1 MPRYSHISV
10 AVPMLDEY
18 ANLPSLLQHLRRQTF
33 KHFALYCCVNNE
45 EGGPGFEGN
54 QRSLELLRQVSDLP
68 VVVIDRSS
76 PGKGW
81 TGKRKGV
88 GWARK
93 LLFERIMEERDEDE
107 LVVSLDADT
116 DFDDDYLEAVAA
128 TMNAHPGHS
137 AFSVP
142 YYHPL
147 NHDESLDRPMLRY
160 ECYMRHYMLGLLQIG
175 SPYAFTALGSALA
188 FPLWAYRRVGGITPL
203 QGGEDFY
210 LLQKFAKTGRLVRRF
225 ADPYFQRNEG
235 PWRFSVVRP
244 QGRASSR
251 VPFGT
256 GPAIAKGLASM
267 DESYPFYSAEG
278 FAAVKATYDLFPALY
293 DGDVETPMSPF
304 LRQQLAT
311 DDLWAPLRTNFKTR
325 DLFVRAC
332 AERVDGLRILQYLK
346 NTPAYR
352 LTPASLPVDFLHDPV
367 YRLDEYRR
375 SLFAE
380 EMMLRHALTITLTT
394 LH

>member
-18 ANLPSLLQHLRRQTF
+18 TNLPTFLQRLRRQTF
-33 KHFALYCCVNNE
+33 TRFTLYCCVNND
-45 EGGPGFEGN
+45 EGGAGFEGN
-54 QRSLELLRQVSDLP
+54 QRSLELLRQESVIP
-68 VVVIDRSS
+68 VIVIDRSS
-76 PGKGW
+76 PRKGW
-81 TGKRKGV
+81 TGKKKGV

-93 LLFERIMEERDEDE
+93 LLFERIMEEQEDDE

-116 DFDDDYLEAVAA
+116 DFDDDYLEAVLA
-128 TMNAHPGHS
+128 TMNAHPDCN

-147 NHDESLDRPMLRY
+147 NHDEALDRPMLRY
-160 ECYMRHYMLGLLQIG
+160 ECYMRHYLLGLLRIG
-175 SPYAFTALGSALA
+175 SPYAFTALGSAMA

-210 LLQKFAKTGRLVRRF
+210 LLQKFAKTGNLVRQF
-225 ADPYFQRNEG
+225 VEPYRGQG
-235 PWRFSVVRP
+235 MVVRP
-244 QGRASSR
+244 QGRISSR

-256 GPAIAKGLASM
+256 GPAIAKGISSM
-267 DESYPFYSAEG
+267 DESYPFYSDEG

-293 DGDVETPMSPF
+293 DGDVETPMTPF

-311 DDLWAPLRTNFKTR
+311 DDLWSPLRANFKSR
-325 DLFVRAC
+325 ALFVRAC

-352 LTPASLPVDFLHDPV
+352 LIPASLPVDFLHDPV

-380 EMMLRHALTITLTT
+380 EMTLRHTFTTT
-394 LH
+394 LPNPH

>member
-1 MPRYSHISV
+1 
-10 AVPMLDEY
+10 MLDEY
-18 ANLPSLLQHLRRQTF
+18 ANLPSLLFHLRRQTF
-33 KHFALYCCVNNE
+33 KQFTLYCCVNNE
-45 EGGPGFEGN
+45 EGGVGFEGN
-54 QRSLELLRQVSDLP
+54 QRSLELLRQVSDPP

-76 PGKGW
+76 PGMGW

-137 AFSVP
+137 AFSIP

-147 NHDESLDRPMLRY
+147 NHDEGLDRPMLRY
-160 ECYMRHYMLGLLQIG
+160 ECYMRHYMLGLLRIG

-225 ADPYFQRNEG
+225 ADPYFQRGEG
-235 PWRFSVVRP
+235 PWQFSVVRP

-278 FAAVKATYDLFPALY
+278 FAAVRTTYDLFPALY
-293 DGDVETPMSPF
+293 DGDVGTPMSPF

-311 DDLWAPLRTNFKTR
+311 DDPWAPLRTNFKTR

-352 LTPASLPVDFLHDPV
+352 LPLSALPVDFLHDPIP
-367 YRLDEYRR
+367 RLDQYRN
-375 SLFAE
+375 SLFVH
-380 EMMLRHALTITLTT
+380 EMTLR
-394 LH
+394 

>member
-1 MPRYSHISV
+1 MPRYAHISV
-10 AVPMLDEY
+10 AIPLLAELD
-18 ANLPSLLQHLRRQTF
+18 NLPLMLERLRRQTYRQF
-33 KHFALYCCVNNE
+33 TLYCCVNNL
-45 EGGPGFEGN
+45 EGGYGYEEN
-54 QRSLELLRQVSDLP
+54 QACLALLHEVRDLP

-76 PGKGW
+76 RGCGW
-81 TGKRKGV
+81 TGKKKGV

-93 LLFERIMEERDEDE
+93 LLFERIMEEHADDE

-116 DFDDDYLEAVAA
+116 DFDSDYLKAVVD
-128 TMNAHPGHS
+128 TMNAHPDHN

-147 NHDESLDRPMLRY
+147 SHDEALDRPMLRY
-160 ECYMRHYMLGLLQIG
+160 ECYMRHYLLGLLRIG
-175 SPYAFTALGSALA
+175 SPYAFTALGSAMV

-210 LLQKFAKTGRLVRRF
+210 LLQKFAKTGSIVGQF
-225 ADPYFQRNEG
+225 VEPYRGQG
-235 PWRFSVVRP
+235 MVVRP
-244 QGRASSR
+244 QGRISSR

-256 GPAIAKGLASM
+256 GPAIAKGIAAM
-267 DESYPFYSAEG
+267 EESYPFYSPEG

-293 DGDVETPMSPF
+293 DGDVETPMTSF
-304 LRQQLAT
+304 LCQQLAT
-311 DDLWAPLRTNFKTR
+311 DDLWSPLRANFKSR
-325 DLFVRAC
+325 HLFVHAC

-375 SLFAE
+375 RLFAE
-380 EMMLRHALTITLTT
+380 EMTLRHALTITLTNP
-394 LH
+394 H